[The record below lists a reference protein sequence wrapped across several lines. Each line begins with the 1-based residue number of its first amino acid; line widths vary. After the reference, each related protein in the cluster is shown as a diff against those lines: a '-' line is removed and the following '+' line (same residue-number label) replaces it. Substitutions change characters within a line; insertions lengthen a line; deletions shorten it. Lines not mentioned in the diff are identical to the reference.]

1 MSSEEDI
8 EPGFDEQA
16 SQQLN
21 ELIENDDNIAT
32 LKENLA
38 NAETEK
44 ANLLKK
50 LKKQC
55 LSSISI
61 TELVEQVLENFDE
74 TGEYMGFEDTHVQ
87 IIHNRISE
95 DSEDLVNTLEK
106 MITKFLTSS
115 DNFSPIYR
123 RRYNLHFLAM
133 LYQLL
138 QVEEVPEQ
146 VKIFFASV
154 LNNLCDYEHDWSEVT
169 PTEVDVLQEVS
180 ETFDDVPEQVTN
192 LLRHIVPSLAK

>member
-1 MSSEEDI
+1 MF
-8 EPGFDEQA
+8 PVVVLF
-16 SQQLN
+16 
-21 ELIENDDNIAT
+21 
-32 LKENLA
+32 
-38 NAETEK
+38 
-44 ANLLKK
+44 
-50 LKKQC
+50 
-55 LSSISI
+55 SI

-74 TGEYMGFEDTHVQ
+74 TGEYMGFEDTHLQ
-87 IIHNRISE
+87 IIHNRIYE

-115 DNFSPIYR
+115 DNFSPTYR